1 MSATPKNAAAK
12 PTTAA
17 APTAAAPAKA
27 GSAKA
32 VTPTERSAM
41 IAEAAYF
48 IAQKRGFGGGKESDD
63 WTQAEKQVDAALK
76 KRT

>member
-1 MSATPKNAAAK
+1 MTATPKNAAAK
-12 PTTAA
+12 
-17 APTAAAPAKA
+17 PTAAAPAKA

-32 VTPTERSAM
+32 VTAAERSAM